1 MTCIWND
8 FECQRACNHNWTA
21 SFTSLVLNVFSFFC
35 SSQFYYVNVPSD
47 LGEKC
52 RQTVM
57 QYLGSG
63 LEKEKSIP
71 TLIFKVYGAN
81 SPAELQVEMKFLQ
94 NAHFLTIFVHRRGAN
109 NNLLKV
115 LGENCPFLQVKK

>member
-1 MTCIWND
+1 M
-8 FECQRACNHNWTA
+8 
-21 SFTSLVLNVFSFFC
+21 
-35 SSQFYYVNVPSD
+35 
-47 LGEKC
+47 GEKC

-63 LEKEKSIP
+63 LEKEKSLP

-81 SPAELQVEMKFLQ
+81 LPGELEVEMKFLQ

-115 LGENCPFLQVKK
+115 LGENCPFLQVSLL